1 METENMLENS
11 KKKLLKKNLD
21 MIVAN
26 NLKIQGAGFE
36 TNTNIVTIITPDN
49 IIELPIMEKDE
60 VAFHILD
67 NILSLKNMDNNS

>member
-1 METENMLENS
+1 
-11 KKKLLKKNLD
+11 